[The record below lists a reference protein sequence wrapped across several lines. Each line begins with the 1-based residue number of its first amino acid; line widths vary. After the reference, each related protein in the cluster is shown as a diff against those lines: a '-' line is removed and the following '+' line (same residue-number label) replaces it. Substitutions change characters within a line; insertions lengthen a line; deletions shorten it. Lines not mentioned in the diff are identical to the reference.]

1 MAAVIKRFSF
11 DANNTRRTYESFRSR
26 YFCDD
31 LLIREPH
38 CQCHLSSSANLKL
51 SSNQISESESMNGLI
66 RA

>member
-1 MAAVIKRFSF
+1 MADVTKGFSF

-31 LLIREPH
+31 LNLLIREPH
-38 CQCHLSSSANLKL
+38 CHLSSSANLKL